1 MSTTYQLKS
10 IVLID
15 SFWAGQTVLLNVDGH
30 TNLSGTNG
38 AGKTTFLRLMQLFWG
53 ERPSNIVGST
63 GSKKG
68 FIDHY
73 LPRASSYLVYEYQR
87 PFGQICHVMVQSD
100 GRGARYK
107 FIDAPYDRD
116 CYIDENNLPRDSVA
130 VERHYK
136 RHQPIET
143 SRIMGVDDYCSIIQ
157 HHHYSGKKWIRA
169 LQRRFAMASSP
180 VTHMEK
186 VIGAVIEK
194 IGDFEVIKQMLV
206 DISRDRLSQNLLDQE
221 QRRNPFQL
229 SKTHIDGWLADI
241 NAARALEAKRDYFD
255 ELLQAAEKLK
265 DTNSEL
271 SHIHFLAREN
281 HKTAHAELEKGDTL
295 TNEAKA
301 QLQQLKLDF
310 DRQQEPKKEALR
322 QLNEQMKDLDFQI
335 NALEDK
341 KQHYEQQ
348 DAETFAI
355 KGALFGQYL
364 EQQALKTQEIEALE
378 SKTQDIKAL
387 YEHQLVELKHRHTHQ
402 LQTFDNQCATE
413 ALDREKKLAEA
424 EVQYQQRKD
433 QLVKDSEARAQPL
446 KEQKSQMAIDC
457 AIKQS
462 EHPHVQAP
470 EALAQQIDKTRQEL
484 NITRQAIRQAV
495 DEQQAADK
503 AYYAAR
509 EAFHDIDARLKNK
522 KAQLRQ
528 YQQQHETCLKRLQP
542 AEGTL
547 HHFLEQEV
555 DGWQQTIGRVIA
567 PDLLEHKGLN
577 PTVMPGIEPHFYGL
591 NLDLEAL
598 AGRELEATKTALQ
611 AEEQALFKKLEEAKA
626 DIARTEASLSA
637 ASATLEQSRQDQ
649 QKAVHHTQRAR
660 QQEETL
666 SDQEQGLS
674 HQANAEIEKA
684 RAELQHTIDIL
695 KAEIKRCDRDLQAI
709 AEESR
714 TDQSQLHQEHLARRA
729 IIESDAR
736 NRLQAIQTLIK
747 QEKNGCQAEQQRIK
761 SRLQADLKESGTDDT
776 IIELSRQL
784 DDLKAREKEARKF
797 QELAEQYQLWLDK
810 QWQRHAGL
818 CRQRSEYQQQQALL
832 KDEIA
837 QMERDFKNKKDQLN
851 SLIYQQEQALQ
862 KTQSLLAQLDNT
874 ISQLESHAPAI
885 NEALPDYASDTLQ
898 KLAQSFG
905 QKRRSLEKTLLNG
918 RQTIVQLFNTHQRS
932 QLAEAW
938 NRALEAAT
946 GHAHDGLEIEQPLKD
961 VLKMVANVKQAT
973 SQQIELHAT
982 DVNAF
987 YQHLRNFERI
997 IKSTGTLLSK
1007 HVSQEKH
1014 FAALGEITVTVR
1026 SKMSD
1031 LEYWQALKRFGD
1043 NYGHYR
1049 ERADL
1054 TGDSDIPAALIEAMT
1069 ALTTLLPADGIKIK
1083 HLSLFDIEFTIS
1095 ENGHTKQA
1103 RNAKELKDVS
1113 STGLSYLA
1121 LVTFF
1126 TGVTSMLRRQSQTVV
1141 CWPIDELGDLAP
1153 ENIEAMMAMLA
1164 RQNIRIISAS
1174 PTADRNV
1181 LSLFDRRYLIDR
1193 QKLHEVAIPAS
1204 KLDALLAPMTHRE
1217 TSHV

>member
-1 MSTTYQLKS
+1 MSTTYQLTS

-30 TNLSGTNG
+30 TSLSGTNG

-63 GSKKG
+63 GSKKS

-73 LPRASSYLVYEYQR
+73 LPRASSYLIYEYQR
-87 PFGQICHVMVQSD
+87 PFGQVCHVMVQSD
-100 GRGARYK
+100 GRTARYK
-107 FIDAPYDRD
+107 FIDAPYERD
-116 CYIDENNLPRDSVA
+116 CYIDENSLPRDSAA
-130 VERHYK
+130 VERQYK
-136 RHQPIET
+136 LNKPVET
-143 SRIMGVDDYCSIIQ
+143 SRIMGVDDYCSVIQ
-157 HHHYSGKKWIRA
+157 HHHNSGKKWIRA
-169 LQRRFAMASSP
+169 LQRRFSMASSP

-186 VIGAVIEK
+186 VIGAVVEK

-206 DISRDRLSQNLLDQE
+206 DISRDRLSQSLLDQE

-229 SKTHIDGWLADI
+229 SKSHIDGWLADI
-241 NAARALEAKRDYFD
+241 SAARSLEARRDYFD

-265 DTNSEL
+265 DTHSEL
-271 SHIHFLAREN
+271 SHIHFLARN
-281 HKTAHAELEKGDTL
+281 SHKTAQAELEKGSELISET
-295 TNEAKA
+295 KK
-301 QLQQLKLDF
+301 QLQQLGLDF
-310 DRQQEPKKEALR
+310 ARQLEPKNETSR
-322 QLNEQMKDLDFQI
+322 QLNKQINDLDFQI
-335 NALEDK
+335 HALEDK
-341 KQHYEQQ
+341 KQDYEQQ

-355 KGALFGQYL
+355 KGALLEQYR

-378 SKTQDIKAL
+378 SKTKDIKAL
-387 YEHQLVELKHRHTHQ
+387 YEHQLTELKHRHTHQ
-402 LQTFDNQCATE
+402 LQAFDTQRATE
-413 ALDREKKLAEA
+413 ELDKEKKLAEA
-424 EVQYQQRKD
+424 ESQYQQRRE
-433 QLVKDSEARAQPL
+433 QSVKDSEARTQPL
-446 KEQKSQMAIDC
+446 KEQKAHLTTEC
-457 AIKQS
+457 AVKQS
-462 EHPHVQAP
+462 ERQHVPMP
-470 EALAQQIDKTRQEL
+470 EALAQQIEKTRQEL
-484 NITRQAIRQAV
+484 AEIRQAIRQAV
-495 DEQQAADK
+495 DGQQAADK

-509 EAFHDIDARLKNK
+509 EAFHDIETQLKNK

-547 HHFLEQEV
+547 QHFLEQEV

-567 PDLLEHKGLN
+567 PDLLEHKNLN
-577 PTVMPGIEPHFYGL
+577 PAVMPGIEPSFYGL
-591 NLDLEAL
+591 SLDLEAL
-598 AGRELEATKTALQ
+598 AGRELEATKAALQ
-611 AEEQALFKKLEEAKA
+611 AEEQALFKKIEETQA
-626 DIARTEASLSA
+626 DITRTEASLSA
-637 ASATLEQSRQDQ
+637 ASATLEQSRQDR
-649 QKAVHHTQRAR
+649 QKAEHCTQRAR

-666 SDQEQGLS
+666 GEQEQSLA
-674 HQANAEIEKA
+674 HQAKAEIEKA
-684 RAELQHTIDIL
+684 RAGIQHAIDVLQ
-695 KAEIKRCDRDLQAI
+695 AEIKRCDRDLQTI

-714 TDQSQLHQEHLARRA
+714 AGQTQLHQEHLARRA
-729 IIESDAR
+729 IIESDAQ
-736 NRLQAIQTLIK
+736 NRLQAIQGLVK
-747 QEKNGCQAEQQRIK
+747 QEKDGYQAEQQRIK
-761 SRLQADLKESGTDDT
+761 ARLQADLKESGADDT
-776 IIELSRQL
+776 IIDLSRQL
-784 DDLKAREKEARKF
+784 EELKAKEKQARKF
-797 QELAEQYQLWLDK
+797 QELAEHYQRWLDE
-810 QWQRHAGL
+810 QWQQHAGL
-818 CRQRSEYQQQQALL
+818 CRQRSECQQQQALL

-837 QMERDFKNKKDQLN
+837 QMERDFKANKERLN

-862 KTQSLLAQLDNT
+862 KIQSLLAQLDNT
-874 ISQLESHAPAI
+874 ISQLENHPPVI
-885 NEALPDYASDTLQ
+885 NEALRDYAPDTLQ

-905 QKRRSLEKTLLNG
+905 QQRRSLEKTLLNG

-938 NRALEAAT
+938 NRALEAAADS
-946 GHAHDGLEIEQPLKD
+946 AHNGLEIEQPLKD

-997 IKSTGTLLSK
+997 IKSTGALLSK

-1031 LEYWQALKRFGD
+1031 LDYWQALKQFGD
-1043 NYGHYR
+1043 NYGRYR
-1049 ERADL
+1049 EHADL
-1054 TGDSDIPAALIEAMT
+1054 TGDSDIPVSLIEAMT
-1069 ALTTLLPADGIKIK
+1069 ALTALLPADGIKIR

-1121 LVTFF
+1121 LITFF
-1126 TGVTSMLRRQSQTVV
+1126 TGVTAMLRRQSQTVV